1 MITIISAAIAFGLL
15 VIFVKLFGQEP
26 DDE

>member
-1 MITIISAAIAFGLL
+1 MITIISAAIASGLL

>member
-1 MITIISAAIAFGLL
+1 MITILSAIIAFGLVVL
-15 VIFVKLFGQEP
+15 FVKIFGQEP